1 MNTEQLAAL
10 HAELLNDPTQ
20 QGYGQFIPDATGVLA
35 ALLNAPGK
43 ASMKK
48 PAFYTAR
55 GLLADMPLTDVR
67 SLLTCLKT
75 VAAQDPVVEVAYD
88 ALRTQGLDLAHPNI
102 GLMLGQFVQL
112 GLISQAV
119 ADSVEAL
126 TMQPASRTEVVLG
139 VIGATVTSADV
150 RAALEV

>member
-1 MNTEQLAAL
+1 MNADQLAAL
-10 HAELLNDPTQ
+10 QDELLNDPTQ
-20 QGYGQFIPDATGVLA
+20 QGYAQFIPDATGVLA
-35 ALLNAPGK
+35 VLLNAPGK

-48 PAFYTAR
+48 STFYTAR
-55 GLLADMPLTDVR
+55 GLLADMPLADVR
-67 SLLTCLKT
+67 SLLMCLKA
-75 VAAQDPVVEVAYD
+75 VAAQDPVVEAAYD
-88 ALRTQGLDLAHPNI
+88 ALRMQGLDLAHANI

-126 TMQPASRTEVVLG
+126 TMQPASRAEVVLD
-139 VIGATVTSADV
+139 VVGATVTSADV